1 MLLLFLLNVFNP
13 VVSSAENVQA
23 ALQAGKIYSTA
34 AQKDPRVR
42 AAFVKTKVL
51 APLAE
56 AAKDDPDDARARI
69 LQAQWNLVLWKL
81 RAGDILQALA
91 CAHQAEKLDPHG
103 AGGWGVEYQV
113 RMEFAR
119 QLEAVAHQADAG
131 AALGPAYRIFLE
143 EARPPVGPA
152 ERERIDEAKKKYR
165 AAVKAN
171 KNNEIN
177 LFVAAVQYQEAAA
190 VLERYLP
197 NAPNNAALRYQLAE
211 TLYKARE
218 DDRCRKVAEETLQL
232 DAAASHPLL
241 TDEQRRKLH
250 FWQDLPATSALTA
263 STFRRSGQANVG
275 DIAPPGAMPE
285 NARNPAWI
293 LYSRLQCQG
302 RGDSGRD
309 QSGSPRSSGTD
320 GWNQFCSAWG
330 RSPCG
335 SEREIRRRWFRRQR
349 CERERVACRNQRRS
363 CAGDVF

>member
-1 MLLLFLLNVFNP
+1 
-13 VVSSAENVQA
+13 
-23 ALQAGKIYSTA
+23 
-34 AQKDPRVR
+34 
-42 AAFVKTKVL
+42 
-51 APLAE
+51 
-56 AAKDDPDDARARI
+56 
-69 LQAQWNLVLWKL
+69 
-81 RAGDILQALA
+81 
-91 CAHQAEKLDPHG
+91 
-103 AGGWGVEYQV
+103 
-113 RMEFAR
+113 MEFAR

-285 NARNPAWI
+285 NAGIRLGFSTRGFSARIGEIADEINPV
-293 LYSRLQCQG
+293 RLEAAAQ
-302 RGDSGRD
+302 
-309 QSGSPRSSGTD
+309 TD
-320 GWNQFCSAWG
+320 GINSVRHWG
-330 RSPCG
+330 VLRAEARG
-335 SEREIRRRWFRRQR
+335 K
-349 CERERVACRNQRRS
+349 
-363 CAGDVF
+363 